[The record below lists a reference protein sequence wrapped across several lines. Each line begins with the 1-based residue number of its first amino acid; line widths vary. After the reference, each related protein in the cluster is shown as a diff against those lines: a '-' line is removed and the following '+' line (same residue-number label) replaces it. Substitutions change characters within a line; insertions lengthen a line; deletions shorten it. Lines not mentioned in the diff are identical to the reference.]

1 VKKEGLQYQR
11 LRHKGKKYRKRE
23 TAMAGLR
30 CIPNR
35 VDIAERPAIID
46 QKLSIGDWEGDTVNS
61 HRSRCALLTIVDRRS
76 KYSKIKKIDKK
87 TKENTANAV
96 NDLLKGKLAMSITF
110 DNGGEFAD
118 HQKISKKIGANI
130 YFARPY
136 HSYERGLNEH
146 TNGLIRQYLPK
157 KFDFKDV
164 SDEEIQKIENKLN
177 ARPRKVLG
185 FRTPFEVFFGY
196 ELGTTDVVLHT

>member
-1 VKKEGLQYQR
+1 
-11 LRHKGKKYRKRE
+11 
-23 TAMAGLR
+23 
-30 CIPNR
+30 
-35 VDIAERPAIID
+35 
-46 QKLSIGDWEGDTVNS
+46 
-61 HRSRCALLTIVDRRS
+61 
-76 KYSKIKKIDKK
+76 
-87 TKENTANAV
+87 
-96 NDLLKGKLAMSITF
+96 MSITF

-118 HQKISKKIGANI
+118 HQEISKKIGASI

-146 TNGLIRQYLPK
+146 TNGSIRQYLPK

-185 FRTPFEVFFGY
+185 FKTPFEVFFGY
-196 ELGTTDVVLHT
+196 ELNTTGVALRI